1 MGLIPR
7 ANTAAFLDPNLL
19 SQRLEELYAGSKA
32 GGAQKDDA
40 AGPPAPPSG
49 AAAEGRGAV
58 GAALDPRGA
67 GVPAALDPLVQR
79 GLAAGIP
86 PRQAFI
92 GAIKKRGSC
101 FYVISA
107 MFLTNLVIQETLKI
121 GQKYSIVSRAWER
134 ANERS
139 SASEAGSAEQGS
151 E

>member
-19 SQRLEELYAGSKA
+19 SQRLEELYAGSKS

-58 GAALDPRGA
+58 GAALEPRGA

-92 GAIKKRGSC
+92 GAIKKRVSC
-101 FYVISA
+101 FYVLSFFYVSA
-107 MFLTNLVIQETLKI
+107 LFLTTLVIQDI
-121 GQKYSIVSRAWER
+121 
-134 ANERS
+134 
-139 SASEAGSAEQGS
+139 
-151 E
+151 